1 MPELVKV
8 GGTEFITQ
16 ARQKRIDATNSSFSA
31 GWLNHPSSLVAANH
45 FIVRKFLFWGRA
57 SRLKAWALL
66 ISDLFWIWISPFACA
81 STTTQIE
88 CTLESLEGEE
98 YTPTK
103 RQIRSNFNPVSSASS
118 RSTVLGSDSSHF
130 TMPPGIAHCSVSRRR
145 TRTIRLSAQTGTIF
159 TPARGWRKTKPSKG
173 CASERRE
180 SWENTAGKE
189 LIEPLKYPS
198 QNRAAVVR
206 VTQQRTSTFAP
217 VSIKAYLGE
226 SKTAV
231 NGSEQDTLIS
241 WHNI

>member
-1 MPELVKV
+1 MPELVRV

-31 GWLNHPSSLVAANH
+31 GWLNHPSSLIAANY

-66 ISDLFWIWISPFACA
+66 ISDLSWIWIFPFACA

-130 TMPPGIAHCSVSRRR
+130 TIPPGIAHCSVRAVERGQSGYLPRQGQYSLPREGDGR
-145 TRTIRLSAQTGTIF
+145 PN
-159 TPARGWRKTKPSKG
+159 PAK
-173 CASERRE
+173 
-180 SWENTAGKE
+180 
-189 LIEPLKYPS
+189 
-198 QNRAAVVR
+198 VVR
-206 VTQQRTSTFAP
+206 VSEGR
-217 VSIKAYLGE
+217 VE
-226 SKTAV
+226 KTLLV
-231 NGSEQDTLIS
+231 KS
-241 WHNI
+241 WLNPLNILARIGRL